1 MPLKLVKRGSIYHLR
16 GTVAGKR
23 VREST
28 RTRDAENA
36 ERIRAETE
44 ARLLRADLY
53 GPENE
58 ATFADACVLYLQAGG
73 RKRYLEPLL
82 RHLGRKRLK
91 DIKPASLR
99 DLAMKLYPKARYTD
113 STRNTCVLK
122 PARAVIN
129 HAHDRGLCPPIRVKG
144 FREAIVERPAGDRAW
159 IEKFRTV
166 AWEMEPRLAVM
177 ALLMFSTAARIG
189 ECIAFEPEHLKLDEK
204 KIIGPPGKNGDPGIF
219 HLTDEVVEELR
230 GLTPKAI
237 RYGKGPVRVFGW
249 ATKAAVWKPWNAI
262 CERAGIRRLTPHEAG
277 RHGFGTEMIVRRK
290 VDIVTTA
297 KGGRWR
303 DPTVLVRRY
312 AHAEGVAEAVNEV
325 FGQLTESGTGL
336 TQPKRRAS

>member
-1 MPLKLVKRGSIYHLR
+1 
-16 GTVAGKR
+16 
-23 VREST
+23 
-28 RTRDAENA
+28 
-36 ERIRAETE
+36 
-44 ARLLRADLY
+44 
-53 GPENE
+53 
-58 ATFADACVLYLQAGG
+58 
-73 RKRYLEPLL
+73 
-82 RHLGRKRLK
+82 
-91 DIKPASLR
+91 
-99 DLAMKLYPKARYTD
+99 MKLYPKARYTD

-189 ECIAFEPEHLKLDEK
+189 ECIALEPEHLKLDEK

-237 RYGKGPVRVFGW
+237 RYGKGPVRVWLGYQGRRVE
-249 ATKAAVWKPWNAI
+249 AL
-262 CERAGIRRLTPHEAG
+262 ERDLRARRHPAPDTARGRPAWLRNRDDRAPQG
-277 RHGFGTEMIVRRK
+277 RHRDHCQGRALAGSHRSRAPLRACRRSGGSSQRSVRSAHRK
-290 VDIVTTA
+290 WHRTDTA
-297 KGGRWR
+297 E
-303 DPTVLVRRY
+303 TQ
-312 AHAEGVAEAVNEV
+312 
-325 FGQLTESGTGL
+325 GQLG
-336 TQPKRRAS
+336 P